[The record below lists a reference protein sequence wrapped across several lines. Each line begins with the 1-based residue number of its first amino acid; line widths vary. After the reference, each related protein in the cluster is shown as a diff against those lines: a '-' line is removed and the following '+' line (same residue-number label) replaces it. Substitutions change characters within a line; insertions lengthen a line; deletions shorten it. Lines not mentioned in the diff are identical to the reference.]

1 MLQQFDTFF
10 GRSDVQAV
18 TVFICMGTLFLVA
31 PLIQRKVWLKLSVR
45 QRDLFEPIAKD
56 ILVQVWVLFGG
67 VAIYSVVAIIRSDV
81 SFVLGDALP
90 FVCLL
95 GSMSA
100 FWNIRRS
107 SLSLRQAIPG
117 SNESRAI
124 RLADVN
130 ERSLTAY
137 TAAVVSFVYGL
148 PVVFAVLLLP
158 EQLPNWLW
166 FLSFVVTGTAI
177 YSLAWSISVLAVAT
191 EYARNTKL
199 GRSNPSF
206 HRTLRDK
213 TAQRR

>member
-1 MLQQFDTFF
+1 MPQFDTFF

-18 TVFICMGTLFLVA
+18 TVLICLAILFLVA
-31 PLIQRKVWLKLSVR
+31 PVIQQKVRLKLNVR
-45 QRDLFEPIAKD
+45 QRELFDPIAKD

-67 VAIYSVVAIIRSDV
+67 VAIYSMVALIRSDV

-95 GSMSA
+95 GAISA

-107 SLSLRQAIPG
+107 DLLLRQVTPG
-117 SNESRAI
+117 SNEQRAV
-124 RLADVN
+124 RLADVK

-137 TAAVVSFVYGL
+137 TAGIVSFGYGL
-148 PVVFAVLLLP
+148 PIVFAVLLLP

-177 YSLAWSISVLAVAT
+177 YSLVWSISVLAVAT
-191 EYARNTKL
+191 EYAQNKKL

-206 HRTLRDK
+206 HRTCAKNR
-213 TAQRR
+213 AGR